1 MKQSAVNILGQSAI
15 YSTKAM
21 SRKIVRS
28 GVQHSVSF
36 NPATRNAVSPK
47 YDLEEGEKK
56 SVDLQKATGSTP
68 KPIIKDDFFA
78 EKKTHI
84 KDQIH
89 RINEEHIKENRQ
101 QLNSQ
106 KSISDNRQKFED
118 DAPIIT
124 HQFFGAN
131 DVMQENTAHIDNTPI
146 VDHFARFSQ
155 TVPTRSTAQLVS
167 ASSVTQNPGN
177 ARKPRNSATKI
188 GKQVKVNSPSKDSG
202 TPVEDERQAKIRR
215 MKKKLQN
222 ANQKLKDIQER
233 DQ

>member
-1 MKQSAVNILGQSAI
+1 
-15 YSTKAM
+15 M

-47 YDLEEGEKK
+47 YDIEEGEIK
-56 SVDLQKATGSTP
+56 SIDLQKATGSTP

-78 EKKTHI
+78 EKKEHI

-89 RINEEHIKENRQ
+89 RVNEDHIKENRQ
-101 QLNSQ
+101 LINSQ
-106 KSISDNRQKFED
+106 KSISDNRQKFAD
-118 DAPIIT
+118 DAPIT
-124 HQFFGAN
+124 AQQFFGTK
-131 DVMQENTAHIDNTPI
+131 DVLEENTANIDNTHI
-146 VDHFARFSQ
+146 VDHFVLFSQ
-155 TVPTRSTAQLVS
+155 TVSARSTAQLVNAS
-167 ASSVTQNPGN
+167 AVTQNLGIV
-177 ARKPRNSATKI
+177 RKTRNSARKI
-188 GKQVKVNSPSKDSG
+188 GKQVKVDSPSKDSG
-202 TPVEDERQAKIRR
+202 TPIEDELQAKIRR

>member
-1 MKQSAVNILGQSAI
+1 
-15 YSTKAM
+15 M

-47 YDLEEGEKK
+47 YDIEEGEIK
-56 SVDLQKATGSTP
+56 SVDLQKATGSIP

-84 KDQIH
+84 K
-89 RINEEHIKENRQ
+89 ENRQ
-101 QLNSQ
+101 QINSQ

-118 DAPIIT
+118 DAPITT
-124 HQFFGAN
+124 HQFFGAT
-131 DVMQENTAHIDNTPI
+131 DVIEENSAHIGNTHI
-146 VDHFARFSQ
+146 VDHFARFSE
-155 TVPTRSTAQLVS
+155 TVPARSTAQLVS
-167 ASSVTQNPGN
+167 ASSVTQNPSIT
-177 ARKPRNSATKI
+177 RKPRISATKPN
-188 GKQVKVNSPSKDSG
+188 KQVKLNSFSKDSG
-202 TPVEDERQAKIRR
+202 ALVEDELQAKIRR
-215 MKKKLQN
+215 MKKKLQH